1 MDNSQYFYRTAIFTR
16 ENNQVALVDIDNPQN
31 TMPLDQWVGIVVSLA
46 DGKHSIQ
53 ELIDYMAGR
62 YQQAPDNLEKT
73 LHSVIERL
81 QQGLII
87 QLSDNAI
94 ELPYYLA
101 SPIEELDREK
111 VLELIKQDGYAQHQT
126 LAWK

>member
-1 MDNSQYFYRTAIFTR
+1 MNNSQYFYRTAIFTR
-16 ENNQVALVDIDNPQN
+16 KDNQVALADINQPDN
-31 TMPLDQWVGIVVSLA
+31 TSPLEDWMGIVVSLA

-62 YQQAPDNLEKT
+62 YQQVPDNLEKT

-81 QQGLII
+81 QEGQII

-101 SPIEELDREK
+101 SPIEELDRDK
-111 VLELIKQDGYAQHQT
+111 ALKLIKQDGYTQH
-126 LAWK
+126 

>member
-1 MDNSQYFYRTAIFTR
+1 MNNSQYFYRTAIFTR
-16 ENNQVALVDIDNPQN
+16 KDNQVALADINRPDN
-31 TMPLDQWVGIVVSLA
+31 TSPLEDWMGIVVSLA

-62 YQQAPDNLEKT
+62 YQQVPDNLEKT

-81 QQGLII
+81 QEGQII
-87 QLSDNAI
+87 QLSDNAV

-111 VLELIKQDGYAQHQT
+111 ALELIKKDGYTQH
-126 LAWK
+126 

>member
-1 MDNSQYFYRTAIFTR
+1 MNNSQYFYRTAIFTR
-16 ENNQVALVDIDNPQN
+16 KDNQVALADINQPDN
-31 TMPLDQWVGIVVSLA
+31 TSPLEDWMGIVVSLA

-53 ELIDYMAGR
+53 ELIDYMTGR

-81 QQGLII
+81 QEGQII
-87 QLSDNAI
+87 QLSDNAV

-111 VLELIKQDGYAQHQT
+111 ALELIKQDGYIQH
-126 LAWK
+126 

>member
-1 MDNSQYFYRTAIFTR
+1 MNNSQYFYRTAIFTR
-16 ENNQVALVDIDNPQN
+16 KDNQVALADINQPGN
-31 TMPLDQWVGIVVSLA
+31 TSPLEDWMGIVVSLA

-62 YQQAPDNLEKT
+62 YQQVPDNLEKT

-81 QQGLII
+81 QEGQII
-87 QLSDNAI
+87 QLSDNAV

-111 VLELIKQDGYAQHQT
+111 ALELIKKDGYTQH
-126 LAWK
+126 

>member
-16 ENNQVALVDIDNPQN
+16 ENKQVALVDINNPEN
-31 TMPLDQWVGIVVSLA
+31 TTPLDQWIGVVVSLA

-53 ELIDYMAGR
+53 ELIDYMIGR

-73 LHSVIERL
+73 IHSVIERL
-81 QQGLII
+81 QEGQII
-87 QLSDNAI
+87 QLSDKAT

-111 VLELIKQDGYAQHQT
+111 ALELIKQDGYTQH
-126 LAWK
+126 

>member
-1 MDNSQYFYRTAIFTR
+1 MDNSQYFYRTATFTR
-16 ENNQVALVDIDNPQN
+16 ENNQVALVDINSPEN
-31 TMPLDQWVGIVVSLA
+31 TTPLDQWIGVVVSLA

-53 ELIDYMAGR
+53 ELIDYMTGR

-73 LHSVIERL
+73 IHSVIERL
-81 QQGLII
+81 QEGKII
-87 QLSDNAI
+87 QLSDKAT

-111 VLELIKQDGYAQHQT
+111 ALELIKQDGYTQH
-126 LAWK
+126 

>member
-16 ENNQVALVDIDNPQN
+16 ENNQVELVDINNPEN
-31 TMPLDQWVGIVVSLA
+31 TTPLDQWIGVVVSLA

-53 ELIDYMAGR
+53 ELIDYMTGR

-73 LHSVIERL
+73 IHSVIERL
-81 QQGLII
+81 QEGKII
-87 QLSDNAI
+87 QLSDKAV

-111 VLELIKQDGYAQHQT
+111 ALELIKEDGYTQH
-126 LAWK
+126 

>member
-1 MDNSQYFYRTAIFTR
+1 MNNSQYFYRTAIFTR
-16 ENNQVALVDIDNPQN
+16 KDNQVALADINRPDN
-31 TMPLDQWVGIVVSLA
+31 TSPLEDWMGIVVSLA

-81 QQGLII
+81 QEGRII
-87 QLSDNAI
+87 QLSDSA
-94 ELPYYLA
+94 
-101 SPIEELDREK
+101 
-111 VLELIKQDGYAQHQT
+111 V
-126 LAWK
+126 

>member
-1 MDNSQYFYRTAIFTR
+1 MADINQPDNTS
-16 ENNQVALVDIDNPQN
+16 
-31 TMPLDQWVGIVVSLA
+31 PLEDWMGIVISLA

-53 ELIDYMAGR
+53 ELIDYVASR
-62 YQQAPDNLEKT
+62 YPQVPDNLEKT

-81 QQGLII
+81 QEGQII
-87 QLSDNAI
+87 PLSDKAV

-111 VLELIKQDGYAQHQT
+111 ALELIKQDGYAQH
-126 LAWK
+126 

>member
-1 MDNSQYFYRTAIFTR
+1 MNNSQYFYRTAIFTR
-16 ENNQVALVDIDNPQN
+16 KDNQVALADINRPDN
-31 TMPLDQWVGIVVSLA
+31 TSPLEDWMGIVVSLA

-81 QQGLII
+81 QEGRII
-87 QLSDNAI
+87 QLSDSAV

-101 SPIEELDREK
+101 SPVEELDRK
-111 VLELIKQDGYAQHQT
+111 KALKLIKQDGYTQH
-126 LAWK
+126 

>member
-1 MDNSQYFYRTAIFTR
+1 MNNSQYFYRTAIFTR
-16 ENNQVALVDIDNPQN
+16 KDNQVALADINQPGN
-31 TMPLDQWVGIVVSLA
+31 TSPLEDWMGIVVSLA

-53 ELIDYMAGR
+53 ELIDYMASR
-62 YQQAPDNLEKT
+62 YQQVPDNLEKT

-81 QQGLII
+81 QEGQII
-87 QLSDNAI
+87 QLSDNAV

-111 VLELIKQDGYAQHQT
+111 ALELIKQDGYTQH
-126 LAWK
+126 

>member
-1 MDNSQYFYRTAIFTR
+1 MNNSQYFYRTAIFTR
-16 ENNQVALVDIDNPQN
+16 KDNQVALADINQPGN
-31 TMPLDQWVGIVVSLA
+31 TSPLEDWMGIVVSLA

-53 ELIDYMAGR
+53 ELIDYMASR
-62 YQQAPDNLEKT
+62 YQQVPDNLEKT

-81 QQGLII
+81 QEGQII
-87 QLSDNAI
+87 QLSDNAV

-111 VLELIKQDGYAQHQT
+111 AMELIKQDGYTQH
-126 LAWK
+126 